1 MKGSVHE
8 PFERRIMKKKFIPL
22 VIAVATL
29 MASCNHPSSPTTSSS
44 IGTGTSQVAK
54 YTVTANSS
62 EDFEVTGLEKDGYA
76 EGATVTFR
84 VNVKNAL
91 KEVERVIVDKKA
103 LTPAED
109 GTYSFTMGAAN
120 VVINITLKDKEGVK
134 TVSLELSN
142 NNPGT
147 GDEVTVTMKL
157 DGTAVTEDVTLEA
170 TKGADL
176 VQINGVVVKCLT
188 AGEVTIKASA
198 TVDGIAYEKTTD
210 FTIVEG
216 VKLVT
221 IASILQTQAT
231 YSGKNATY
239 AERISIEGRVV
250 NINYNG
256 PVIYD
261 GTGVINAYTKQLT
274 KDYPDLNLQ
283 VGDYVRVSGTPTRY
297 KASDTD
303 ERGWQFTCY
312 NTTEKKLDVSF
323 QKLSIHE
330 EIALP
335 ELTDDDFTAEDLT
348 AYQTSATGEVR
359 YVQFTA
365 KASISGTH
373 VNLLLKQADGNYL
386 NSRSIS
392 YYNNGVTLT
401 DGVLYRMKA
410 FLSDLQ
416 QGKYLVAYVVD
427 ETVERIYDAATAVT
441 ISGPKLLLLTN
452 TDGIQLSATVSPD
465 TANPKVTW
473 SSLNEDIATV
483 DENGLVKPLKAGDAT
498 IKAAASDTVYG
509 TYVVKVSE
517 KAVAATA
524 VAMSQATANLKLRE
538 TLTLTA
544 TPTPEDTTDIL
555 EWSSENPAIASV
567 DENGVVTG
575 VSAGTVNIKATYGS
589 VNAVCAVTVINQYG
603 TLDAPVDVKGA
614 LQVGTDECKTDKAY
628 SSKEVYVIGKVVTPG
643 TYSEQNKN
651 YTGMV
656 LQSLEDPNVTL
667 TVYRVLA
674 GEGVDAP
681 EANDI
686 VKVHGYMQK
695 YGTNLQMS
703 YKDKST
709 PTIYANENGSS
720 NVTSSGEHV
729 TFNGLPTE
737 AVANGT
743 SVSFT
748 VTVESGYIL
757 DNVSVNKTKLD
768 PDSEGKY
775 TFTVSGDM
783 AVEALTHKEGEVA
796 ASEYTYTTIAQWGW
810 TRVQGKQES
819 TTADGVVLKQTN
831 GSFVDEARI
840 YKSSTFT
847 ISLSDAAKKIY
858 KVEFTCTKPN
868 AEKEG
873 PGGFSLK
880 KGEVGA
886 YTYSGFKGT
895 WAADEGAASVSLV
908 ASGAQVRITSITI
921 TVK

>member
-1 MKGSVHE
+1 M
-8 PFERRIMKKKFIPL
+8 
-22 VIAVATL
+22 
-29 MASCNHPSSPTTSSS
+29 
-44 IGTGTSQVAK
+44 
-54 YTVTANSS
+54 
-62 EDFEVTGLEKDGYA
+62 
-76 EGATVTFR
+76 
-84 VNVKNAL
+84 
-91 KEVERVIVDKKA
+91 
-103 LTPAED
+103 
-109 GTYSFTMGAAN
+109 
-120 VVINITLKDKEGVK
+120 
-134 TVSLELSN
+134 
-142 NNPGT
+142 
-147 GDEVTVTMKL
+147 
-157 DGTAVTEDVTLEA
+157 
-170 TKGADL
+170 
-176 VQINGVVVKCLT
+176 
-188 AGEVTIKASA
+188 
-198 TVDGIAYEKTTD
+198 
-210 FTIVEG
+210 
-216 VKLVT
+216 
-221 IASILQTQAT
+221 
-231 YSGKNATY
+231 
-239 AERISIEGRVV
+239 
-250 NINYNG
+250 
-256 PVIYD
+256 
-261 GTGVINAYTKQLT
+261 
-274 KDYPDLNLQ
+274 
-283 VGDYVRVSGTPTRY
+283 
-297 KASDTD
+297 
-303 ERGWQFTCY
+303 
-312 NTTEKKLDVSF
+312 
-323 QKLSIHE
+323 
-330 EIALP
+330 
-335 ELTDDDFTAEDLT
+335 
-348 AYQTSATGEVR
+348 
-359 YVQFTA
+359 
-365 KASISGTH
+365 
-373 VNLLLKQADGNYL
+373 
-386 NSRSIS
+386 
-392 YYNNGVTLT
+392 
-401 DGVLYRMKA
+401 
-410 FLSDLQ
+410 
-416 QGKYLVAYVVD
+416 
-427 ETVERIYDAATAVT
+427 
-441 ISGPKLLLLTN
+441 
-452 TDGIQLSATVSPD
+452 
-465 TANPKVTW
+465 
-473 SSLNEDIATV
+473 
-483 DENGLVKPLKAGDAT
+483 
-498 IKAAASDTVYG
+498 
-509 TYVVKVSE
+509 
-517 KAVAATA
+517 
-524 VAMSQATANLKLRE
+524 
-538 TLTLTA
+538 
-544 TPTPEDTTDIL
+544 
-555 EWSSENPAIASV
+555 
-567 DENGVVTG
+567 
-575 VSAGTVNIKATYGS
+575 
-589 VNAVCAVTVINQYG
+589 INQYG